1 MSDSSVAA
9 ISFAVQ
15 EAGKL
20 GMEVGLGLASSW
32 NAGGSWVVP
41 KHAAK
46 TLYQSKISVK
56 KQQLGK
62 LTVTVPFP
70 SISEENRGKKRAIE
84 YGADGRPIYW
94 EDVAVLAIPAGS
106 TQLQDTSE
114 VMDVTAYFDGTNDML
129 SWDRSEEHT
138 SELQSLIRISY

>member
-1 MSDSSVAA
+1 MLFRSLNGYTDSVRIKGELRAMKEAGISGVDIFEIGIRPASDPDKIIPAGPAFMSDSSVAA

-46 TLYQSKISVK
+46 TLYQSKI
-56 KQQLGK
+56 
-62 LTVTVPFP
+62 
-70 SISEENRGKKRAIE
+70 
-84 YGADGRPIYW
+84 
-94 EDVAVLAIPAGS
+94 
-106 TQLQDTSE
+106 
-114 VMDVTAYFDGTNDML
+114 
-129 SWDRSEEHT
+129 
-138 SELQSLIRISY
+138 